1 MKKYLGR
8 LLLLVPA
15 LLAAPVHAGPEE
27 VIRAK
32 LKAALPDAEITSVE
46 AMPVSGFATGLYQVS
61 SRNYEP
67 VMVTGDGRY
76 LIQGDL
82 LELRNGVISNV
93 SDQMM
98 AVERAK
104 ALAEVK
110 ADDMVIFPA
119 KGGKAKRVIY
129 VFTDPDCGYCRK
141 FHQQVEAINAR
152 GIEVRYLAFPRGGM
166 SSPVAGK
173 LSSVWCA
180 KDRQR
185 AMTDAKRG
193 AALAAAPSACKSPVG
208 QQFALGAGIGVRG
221 TPAVFA
227 QDGMQLGGY
236 MPVDDLAKAL
246 QLR

>member
-1 MKKYLGR
+1 MKKYLAR
-8 LLLLVPA
+8 LLLLLPA
-15 LLAAPVHAGPEE
+15 LLAVPAHAGPED
-27 VIRAK
+27 VIRAR
-32 LKAALPDAEITSVE
+32 LKATLPDAEITAVT
-46 AMPVSGFATGLYQVS
+46 AMPVSGFASGLYQVIS
-61 SRNYEP
+61 SNYEP

-82 LELRNGVISNV
+82 LEIRNGAISNV

-98 AVERAK
+98 AGERA
-104 ALAEVK
+104 ASLAKVRPDE
-110 ADDMVIFPA
+110 MVIFPA
-119 KGGKAKRVIY
+119 TSGKARKVIY

-141 FHQQVEAINAR
+141 FHAQMAEMNQR

-166 SSPVAGK
+166 ASPVAGK

-185 AMTDAKRG
+185 AMSDAKRG
-193 AALAAAPSACKSPVG
+193 AALAAAATLCKSPVG
-208 QQFALGAGIGVRG
+208 RQFALGTELGVRG

-236 MPVDDLAKAL
+236 LPVDDLAKAL

>member
-1 MKKYLGR
+1 MKKYLGG

-15 LLAAPVHAGPEE
+15 LLAAPALAGPED

-32 LKAALPDAEITSVE
+32 LKAALPEAEVTTIE
-46 AMPVSGFATGLYQVS
+46 PMPVSGFATGLYQVN

-93 SDQMM
+93 ADQMM
-98 AVERAK
+98 ATERAK
-104 ALAEVK
+104 ALSQVK
-110 ADDMVIFPA
+110 AEDMVIFPA
-119 KGGKAKRVIY
+119 AGGKAKRVIY

-141 FHQQVEAINAR
+141 FHKQMEAINAR

-193 AALAAAPSACKSPVG
+193 TALAAAAAACKSPVG
-208 QQFALGAGIGVRG
+208 QQFALGAELGVRG
-221 TPAVFA
+221 TPAVFD

-236 MPVDDLAKAL
+236 LPVDDLAKAL

>member
-1 MKKYLGR
+1 MKKYLAR

-15 LLAAPVHAGPEE
+15 LLAAPAHAGPED
-27 VIRAK
+27 VIRAR
-32 LKAALPDAEITSVE
+32 LKAALPDARITTVT
-46 AMPVSGFATGLYQVS
+46 AMPVSGFASGLYQVNS
-61 SRNYEP
+61 SNYEP

-82 LELRNGVISNV
+82 LEIRNGAISNV

-98 AVERAK
+98 AIERAA

-110 ADDMVIFPA
+110 PEEMVIFPA
-119 KGGKAKRVIY
+119 AGGKAKKVVY

-141 FHQQVEAINAR
+141 LHAQMAEMNQR

-193 AALAAAPSACKSPVG
+193 ATLAAAATLCQNPVAR
-208 QQFALGAGIGVRG
+208 QYSLGNELGVRG
-221 TPAVFA
+221 TPAIFA

-236 MPVDDLAKAL
+236 LAVDDLAKAL

>member
-15 LLAAPVHAGPEE
+15 LLATAVHAGPED

-32 LKAALPDAEITSVE
+32 LKAALPDADITSVE
-46 AMPVSGFATGLYQVS
+46 AMPVSGFATGLYQVN

-82 LELRNGVISNV
+82 LELRNGAISNV

-98 AVERAK
+98 AEDRAK
-104 ALAEVK
+104 ALAQVK
-110 ADDMVIFPA
+110 PQDMVIFPA
-119 KGGKAKRVIY
+119 TGGKAKRVIY

-152 GIEVRYLAFPRGGM
+152 GIEVRYLAFPRGGL

-173 LSSVWCA
+173 LSSVWCSR
-180 KDRQR
+180 DRQR
-185 AMTDAKRG
+185 ALTDAKRG
-193 AALAAAPSACKSPVG
+193 VALAAAPLACKSPVG
-208 QQFALGAGIGVRG
+208 QQYSLGNGLGVRG
-221 TPAVFA
+221 TPAIFG
-227 QDGMQLGGY
+227 QDGMQIGGY
-236 MPVDDLAKAL
+236 LPVDELAKAL

>member
-1 MKKYLGR
+1 MLKYLAR

-15 LLAAPVHAGPEE
+15 LLAVPAHAGPEE
-27 VIRAK
+27 VIRAR
-32 LKAALPDAEITSVE
+32 LKATLPDAQVTAVT
-46 AMPVSGFATGLYQVS
+46 AMPVSGFASGLYQVIS
-61 SRNYEP
+61 SNYEP

-76 LIQGDL
+76 LIQGEL
-82 LELRNGVISNV
+82 LEIRNGTISNV

-98 AVERAK
+98 AVGRAA
-104 ALAEVK
+104 ALAQVK
-110 ADDMVIFPA
+110 SDEMVIFPA
-119 KGGKAKRVIY
+119 AGKVKKVVY

-141 FHQQVEAINAR
+141 FHAQMEEMNQR

-166 SSPVAGK
+166 ASPVAGK

-185 AMTDAKRG
+185 AMGEAKRG
-193 AALAAAPSACKSPVG
+193 VALAAATPLCKSPVG
-208 QQFALGAGIGVRG
+208 RQFTLGTELGVRG

-236 MPVDDLAKAL
+236 LPVDDLAKAL

>member
-1 MKKYLGR
+1 MMKYLAR

-15 LLAAPVHAGPEE
+15 LLAVPAHAGPEE
-27 VIRAK
+27 VIRAR
-32 LKAALPDAEITSVE
+32 LKATLPDAQITAVT
-46 AMPVSGFATGLYQVS
+46 AMPVSGFASGLYQVIS
-61 SRNYEP
+61 SNYEP

-82 LELRNGVISNV
+82 LEIRNGTLSDV

-98 AVERAK
+98 AVGRAA
-104 ALAEVK
+104 ALAQVK
-110 ADDMVIFPA
+110 ADEMVIFPA
-119 KGGKAKRVIY
+119 TGKVKKVVY

-141 FHQQVEAINAR
+141 FHAQMDAMNQR

-166 SSPVAGK
+166 ASPVAGK

-185 AMTDAKRG
+185 AMGEAKRG
-193 AALAAAPSACKSPVG
+193 VALAAAPSLCKSPVG
-208 QQFALGAGIGVRG
+208 RQFTLGTELGVRG

-236 MPVDDLAKAL
+236 LPVDDLAKAL

>member
-8 LLLLVPA
+8 LLLLVTS
-15 LLAAPVHAGPEE
+15 LLAVPAHAGPEE
-27 VIRAK
+27 QIRAK
-32 LKAALPDAEITSVE
+32 LKATLPDADITSVE
-46 AMPVSGFATGLYQVS
+46 AMPVSGFATGLYLVN

-82 LELRNGVISNV
+82 LELRNGAISNV

-98 AVERAK
+98 AVDRAK
-104 ALAEVK
+104 ALAQVK
-110 ADDMVIFPA
+110 TEDMVIFPA
-119 KGGKAKRVIY
+119 AGGKAKRVIY

-152 GIEVRYLAFPRGGM
+152 GIEVRYLAFPRGGLA
-166 SSPVAGK
+166 SPVAGK

-185 AMTDAKRG
+185 ALTDAKRG
-193 AALAAAPSACKSPVG
+193 AALAAAPLACKSPVS
-208 QQFALGAGIGVRG
+208 QQYALGSGIGVRG
-221 TPAVFA
+221 TPAIFG

-236 MPVDDLAKAL
+236 LPVDELAKVL